1 MPFYDSLQQQTE
13 NERQYLMAAPIF
25 ARMFSGNICRED
37 YVAFLAQAYQHV
49 KHTVPLLMAA
59 GARLPDDKG
68 WILKAV
74 AEYIEEEFGHEQWI
88 LDDIAAAGFDP
99 EKARLKAPNLTT
111 ELLVAYAYDT
121 VQRINPLGFFGMVQ
135 VLEGTSINM
144 ADSAASAIQTAL
156 ELPDS
161 AFHYLRSHGTLDI
174 EHVKLFQGLMD
185 RITDPE
191 EQAQIVH
198 SAQVFYRLYGDV
210 FRGLD
215 PEQARAIALECGK

>member
-13 NERQYLMAAPIF
+13 NQRQYLMAAPIF
-25 ARMFSGNICRED
+25 SRMFSGDICRED

-49 KHTVPLLMAA
+49 KHTVPLLMAV

-68 WILKAV
+68 WLLKAV

-99 EKARLKAPNLTT
+99 EKARFKAPNLAT

-121 VQRINPLGFFGMVQ
+121 VQRLNPLGFFGMVQ

-144 ADSAASAIQTAL
+144 ADSAASAIQTTL
-156 ELPDS
+156 DLPES
-161 AFHYLRSHGTLDI
+161 AFHYLRSHGALDI

-185 RITDPE
+185 RITEPE
-191 EQAQIVH
+191 EQAQIIH
-198 SAQVFYRLYGDV
+198 SAQVFYQLYGDV
-210 FRGLD
+210 FRSLAPVQGH
-215 PEQARAIALECGK
+215 AIALECGK